1 MILYRS
7 YYWND
12 VLDLCDN
19 STQHL
24 LRYQHLMEQDTN
36 NISPELKWLDN
47 ATQLLDNRFRIP
59 GTDIRF
65 GFDFLIGL
73 MPGIGD
79 IASLSI
85 SGLLV
90 TVMARKGASGMV
102 IIKMLWNILIDAIV
116 GTVPVLGDIFDLA
129 YRANR
134 RNLELLQEHYVEGEH
149 DGSAWPVVIFIL
161 LIIVGLIIAATY
173 AVWWVL
179 AESYAILVR

>member
-1 MILYRS
+1 MTTEEQ
-7 YYWND
+7 
-12 VLDLCDN
+12 
-19 STQHL
+19 ST
-24 LRYQHLMEQDTN
+24 T
-36 NISPELKWLDN
+36 PTELKWLDG

-79 IASLSI
+79 IISLSI

-102 IIKMLWNILIDAIV
+102 ILKMLWNILLDAIV
-116 GTVPVLGDIFDLA
+116 GTVPILGDIFDLA

-134 RNLELLQEHYVEGEH
+134 RNLALLQEHYVEGEH
-149 DGSAWPVVIFIL
+149 EGSAWPVVIIIL
-161 LIIVGLIIAATY
+161 VLILMVIFAATY

-179 AESYAILVR
+179 AQSYSILVG

>member
-1 MILYRS
+1 MTHTTVGTMYWICTTILNNTS
-7 YYWND
+7 YYTN
-12 VLDLCDN
+12 
-19 STQHL
+19 
-24 LRYQHLMEQDTN
+24 LMEQDTKT
-36 NISPELKWLDN
+36 ISSELKWLDT
-47 ATQLLDNRFRIP
+47 ATRLLDNRFRIP

-65 GFDFLIGL
+65 GLDFLIGL

-102 IIKMLWNILIDAIV
+102 ILKMLWNILIDAIV
-116 GTVPVLGDIFDLA
+116 GTVPILADIFDLA

-161 LIIVGLIIAATY
+161 LIVLGLIVAATY

-179 AESYAILVR
+179 AESYAILVG